1 MEESP
6 KTEIK
11 KICQYCHSYI
21 KSKEDMLLC
30 PKCSSAYHI
39 DCWYENEGCAAYG
52 CNYRISVDT
61 KKSVRHF
68 SISDALVDAEYC
80 INCRRFND
88 ALSLCRQVLTADPQ
102 NIEAKKFYN
111 KIVSSLSAK
120 IILMQK
126 GDKAFDL
133 GELNDAKIYY
143 EEALTYTDDIET
155 ELVRSKIRIVGER
168 YHAYLRRK
176 RNRKTAINI
185 VLISIVLALA
195 MLVYYTL
202 FLKEERE
209 FNEIS
214 RYSSGDNNIE
224 TMENQVS
231 KYEQFLIKFKDGSL
245 YPKAKQKINSLST
258 ALAAAYMPL
267 DLRSAMKFYTKID
280 TSYGSTGY
288 AELTGKISER
298 YKSVINDLFRK
309 AKEYNVKGDYKTA
322 KDYLEK
328 ASALADLSPQFSSD
342 NYKSRVISAINL
354 MNRKNTALTKIKS
367 INDEIKT
374 KTDDINELMK
384 ISSDKIFT
392 FSIQIKEVKSKGHY
406 IAEDINTKELIAIK
420 SSASEYE
427 NGEYDNIKCVKDGAF
442 RYDKPDGKKVNLEEY
457 VVINQKEGL
466 YYDEI
471 YSKSQR
477 EMLAERISYLRMQK
491 SALDSILKIN
501 F

>member
-61 KKSVRHF
+61 KKTVRHF
-68 SISDALVDAEYC
+68 SINDALVDAEYC

-102 NIEAKKFYN
+102 NIEAKKYYN
-111 KIVSSLSAK
+111 RIVSSLSAK

-126 GDKAFDL
+126 GDKAFDM

-143 EEALTYTDDIET
+143 EEALNYTDDIET
-155 ELVRSKIRIVGER
+155 ELIRSKIRIVGER

-176 RNRKTAINI
+176 RNRKTAINLVLITI
-185 VLISIVLALA
+185 VLTLA

-209 FNEIS
+209 FDEIA
-214 RYSSGDNNIE
+214 RYSSGNNIE

-231 KYEQFLIKFKDGSL
+231 KYEQFLIKYKDGNL
-245 YPKAKQKINSLST
+245 YPKAKEKINSLSM
-258 ALAAAYMPL
+258 ALAAAYLPL
-267 DLRSAMKFYTKID
+267 DLRAAMKFYTKID

-288 AELTGKISER
+288 ADLTGKLSEK
-298 YKSVINDLFRK
+298 YKSEFNVLFRK
-309 AKEYNVKGDYKTA
+309 AKEYNVRGNFNSA
-322 KDYLEK
+322 KDELEK
-328 ASALADLSPQFSSD
+328 ASALAELSPQFSSD
-342 NYKSRVISAINL
+342 NDKSRAMSAINL

-374 KTDDINELMK
+374 KSDDINELMK
-384 ISSDKIFT
+384 IPEDKIFT
-392 FSIQIKEVKSKGHY
+392 ISVQIKEHNSKELY

-420 SSASEYE
+420 SSSSEYE
-427 NGEYDNIKCVKDGAF
+427 NGEYDNIKCLKDGVF
-442 RYDKPDGKKVNLEEY
+442 RYDKPDGKKVNLAEY
-457 VVINQKEGL
+457 IVINQKDGL

-471 YSKSQR
+471 YSKAQR

-491 SALDSILKIN
+491 SALDSVLKIN